1 MSRIERLREER
12 IQYMVDQMLP
22 PKPPAGA
29 IGRTSRSSPAGER
42 VCACVVVERM

>member
-22 PKPPAGA
+22 PKPPAGGGNWPYVPFFP
-29 IGRTSRSSPAGER
+29 GR
-42 VCACVVVERM
+42 